1 MKVKVNNQWVDVPAF
16 KVKVGDVACLEGDI
30 TLASTQNFIL
40 VTHNLGKVAIFATII
55 ITDEYTVDTYIPYC
69 ASVYDNEFGGFGV
82 GEGFNNTVSA
92 SKYGTAL
99 PNKTGDIYAPQNTD
113 TYVRFFSGQASR
125 RFLAGNYHYKIYYAI

>member
-1 MKVKVNNQWVDVPAF
+1 MKVKVNGAWVDVPAY

-55 ITDEYTVDTYIPYC
+55 IADEYEAATFVPYS

-82 GEGFNNTVSA
+82 GEVINNTDIM
-92 SKYGTAL
+92 SKTGTAV
-99 PNKTGDIYAPQNTD
+99 PNKTGDIYAPQNTEAF
-113 TYVRFFSGQASR
+113 VRFYSGQSGR
-125 RFLAGNYHYKIYYAI
+125 RFLAGNYHYKIYYAV